1 MGVTLALLENI
12 DPDGLFEYSV
22 VFTDRSLNHMSR
34 NFQDVMQ
41 SLSKNLKQVYGASDV
56 ALVPG
61 GGTFGM
67 EAIARQFAND
77 ERVAIIR
84 NGWFSFRWSQ
94 ILKRGKI
101 TSDVSVLQAIQTF
114 DNYQAPFKPVALD
127 IIVNMIED
135 KKPAVVF
142 APHVETSAGVI
153 LPNEYLKSISK
164 ACHENGGIFVLD
176 CVASGAAWVDM
187 KATGVDVL
195 LTAPQKGWSSSPC
208 AGVIMF
214 SERAVEKLHVTESS
228 SFSCDLKKWFDIM
241 KAYEN
246 NGHAYHA
253 TMPTDAL
260 VQFERTVLE
269 TKEFG
274 FKAATENQIYIGQ
287 KIRSILE
294 NQGFKSVAAEGFK
307 ASSVIV
313 SYTENDNFQNGKIFA
328 EHGMQIAAGV
338 PLECGEGKEF
348 KTFRLGLFGLDKLQ
362 NPDRTILNFQNV
374 LDKVA

>member
-1 MGVTLALLENI
+1 
-12 DPDGLFEYSV
+12 
-22 VFTDRSLNHMSR
+22 
-34 NFQDVMQ
+34 
-41 SLSKNLKQVYGASDV
+41 
-56 ALVPG
+56 
-61 GGTFGM
+61 M

-94 ILKRGKI
+94 ILQKGKI
-101 TSDVSVLQAIQTF
+101 TSDVSVLQATQTF
-114 DNYQAPFKPVALD
+114 DNYQAPFKPVSLD
-127 IIVNMIED
+127 TIVSMIED

-214 SERAVEKLHVTESS
+214 SERAVEKMHATESS

-274 FKAATENQIYIGQ
+274 FKTATENQTYIGN

-294 NQGFKSVAAEGFK
+294 NKGFKSVAAEGFK

-313 SYTENDNFQNGKIFA
+313 SYTEQDNFKNGKIFA

-348 KTFRLGLFGLDKLQ
+348 KTFRLGLFGLDKLK
-362 NPDRTILNFQNV
+362 NPDRTILNFQTV